1 MLYVSEKAGD
11 CCTLERN
18 VAFKQTANKN
28 KIPPNDGDS
37 DSLEISG
44 AVGLGHLTNC
54 CSKTALT
61 ELSIDVRFFR
71 LRPWALIFSTG
82 FWLQTELS
90 ASSSH
95 FCSNGFNLH
104 MFLKLS
110 CKASNRHIVVWLNT
124 LPYSVPRARPTSA
137 WVKPSLIRR
146 CLNCLANAS
155 KLLTSICPSSPQLIS
170 VGCTHEPNSPAAN
183 GRQGRRLVYVSTKPN
198 RRVSNGTT
206 AVYCLFISTIDDGL
220 EPAIQIVLAFVMLL
234 IFSLCSLRYGFVSDM
249 YDVRSETIRRLTDY
263 LTHARVRED
272 AHVVNSLLVQNV
284 FYSKFSQFG
293 FARKLDG
300 LFTVNIS
307 SPTFEELQRKFQEV
321 SDGGQHVPRNC
332 TSVDDVAIIIP
343 YRDRERHLRTLLLN
357 LHSFLIRQQLYY
369 KIFIIEQVKR
379 QTFNRG
385 KLMNVGFLEAM
396 RLYNWTCFVFHDVD
410 LLPENDLN
418 SYSCLD
424 TPRHLSVAVDKF
436 NYRLPYAS
444 IFGGV
449 TALTAE
455 QFRRINGF
463 SNEYWGWGG
472 EDDDF
477 YIRVNLGKY
486 MVHRH
491 SEQIGRYKM
500 IKHSSESLNEANP
513 CRYRLLREA
522 SRRWRMDGLN
532 SIRYAILNITEHQLF
547 TRILVDLREVV
558 LRNGTRLSFLLWP
571 RTCGE
576 TYEIGRRQIRASY
589 KPPPRGSKHE
599 NVKYLCTTNDPVI
612 MPMNLCF
619 RCRRKR
625 AVS

>member
-1 MLYVSEKAGD
+1 MD
-11 CCTLERN
+11 WN
-18 VAFKQTANKN
+18 Q
-28 KIPPNDGDS
+28 
-37 DSLEISG
+37 
-44 AVGLGHLTNC
+44 
-54 CSKTALT
+54 
-61 ELSIDVRFFR
+61 RF
-71 LRPWALIFSTG
+71 
-82 FWLQTELS
+82 
-90 ASSSH
+90 
-95 FCSNGFNLH
+95 
-104 MFLKLS
+104 KLS
-110 CKASNRHIVVWLNT
+110 
-124 LPYSVPRARPTSA
+124 Y
-137 WVKPSLIRR
+137 
-146 CLNCLANAS
+146 
-155 KLLTSICPSSPQLIS
+155 
-170 VGCTHEPNSPAAN
+170 
-183 GRQGRRLVYVSTKPN
+183 
-198 RRVSNGTT
+198 
-206 AVYCLFISTIDDGL
+206 FIK
-220 EPAIQIVLAFVMLL
+220 LAFVMLL
-234 IFSLCSLRYGFVSDM
+234 IFSLCSLRYGFVSDL
-249 YDVRSETIRRLTDY
+249 YDVRSETIRRLADY
-263 LTHARVRED
+263 LTHARVSGMICRPYFLDED
-272 AHVVNSLLVQNV
+272 AHVVNSLLAQNV

-293 FARKLDG
+293 FARKL
-300 LFTVNIS
+300 VNIS

-321 SDGGQHVPRNC
+321 SDGGLHVPRNC

-396 RLYNWTCFVFHDVD
+396 RLHNWTCFVFHDVD

-418 SYSCLD
+418 PYSCLD

-486 MVHRH
+486 VVHRH
-491 SEQIGRYKM
+491 PEQIGRYKM
-500 IKHSSESLNEANP
+500 IKHSSELLNEANP

-558 LRNGTRLSFLLWP
+558 LRNGTR
-571 RTCGE
+571 RTC
-576 TYEIGRRQIRASY
+576 
-589 KPPPRGSKHE
+589 K
-599 NVKYLCTTNDPVI
+599 
-612 MPMNLCF
+612 F
-619 RCRRKR
+619 
-625 AVS
+625 